1 MPLQRRLPKH
11 GFRNPFR
18 VDYSIVNLGQ
28 LETSFEPGTVV
39 DAEALR
45 ACGLVSTLRLPI
57 KILADGK
64 LSKALT
70 VKAHKFSG
78 TAVERL
84 QAAGGTAEVVKRG

>member
-18 VDYSIVNLGQ
+18 VEFSIVNLGQ
-28 LETSFEPGTVV
+28 LETCFEAGAVV

-45 ACGLVSTLRLPI
+45 AHGLVRSRKRPI
-57 KILADGK
+57 KVLADGSI
-64 LSKALT
+64 SKALT
-70 VKAHKFSG
+70 VKAQKFSG
-78 TAVERL
+78 SAAERL